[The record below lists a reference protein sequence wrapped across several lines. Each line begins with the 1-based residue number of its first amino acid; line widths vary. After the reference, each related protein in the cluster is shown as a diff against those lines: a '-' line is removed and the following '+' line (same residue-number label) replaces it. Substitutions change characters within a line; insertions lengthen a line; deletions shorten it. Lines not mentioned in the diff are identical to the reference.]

1 MLRGILYYLIVWLTV
16 SAILYGYNH
25 LSRRGKMTVLRIMLY
40 GLLTATVALGIV
52 LLIVYIF

>member
-1 MLRGILYYLIVWLTV
+1 MLRGILYYLIVWFTV

-25 LSRRGKMTVLRIMLY
+25 LSKRGKMTVLRIMLY

>member
-1 MLRGILYYLIVWLTV
+1 MVRGILYYLIVWITV

-25 LSRRGKMTVLRIMLY
+25 LSKRGKMTVFRIMLY